1 MKYIVTIARRFG
13 SGDGQIA
20 HELSAM
26 LGIPV
31 YDQQI
36 LKMAAE
42 HSGLSESLFAKADE
56 RLGSNF
62 LRNRLERFMFSSR
75 LEPSDR
81 YFFSDVNLYHI
92 QVEIIKLLSKSVSC
106 IILGKAANYILRD
119 LPNVASFFV
128 CAPRPCCIK
137 AVMDEMKVDERE
149 AKRMIKKTDKYRS
162 DYYRFYTNGG
172 TWDDPTAYDMI
183 INTDKVGRDKC
194 AALIADCLLRKFGKG
209 FNDD

>member
-13 SGDGQIA
+13 SGDGQISS
-20 HELSAM
+20 ELSKL

-56 RLGSNF
+56 RLGGSF
-62 LRNRLERFMFSSR
+62 LRNRLERFMFSSK

-92 QVEIIKLLSKSVSC
+92 QVDIIKQLSKSVSC

-119 LPNVASFFV
+119 CPNVASFFV
-128 CAPRPCCIK
+128 CAPRSACIT
-137 AVMDEMKVDERE
+137 AVMDEMKVSERE

-162 DYYRFYTNGG
+162 DYYRFYTNGCV
-172 TWDDPTAYDMI
+172 WDDPTSYDMI
-183 INTDKVGRDKC
+183 MNTAQIGRDKC
-194 AALIADCLLRKFGKG
+194 ACVIADFLSRKFGSN

>member
-13 SGDGQIA
+13 SGDGQISS
-20 HELSAM
+20 ELSKL

-42 HSGLSESLFAKADE
+42 HSGLSEDLFAKADE
-56 RLGSNF
+56 RLGGNF

-92 QVEIIKLLSKSVSC
+92 QVDIIKQLSKSVSC

-119 LPNVASFFV
+119 CPNVASFFTY
-128 CAPRPCCIK
+128 APRPACIT
-137 AVMDEMKVDERE
+137 AVMDEMKVSDRE
-149 AKRMIKKTDKYRS
+149 AKRMIKKTDKYRT
-162 DYYRFYTNGG
+162 DYYRFYTNGCN
-172 TWDDPTAYDMI
+172 WDDPAGYDMI
-183 INTDKVGRDKC
+183 LNTSKIGRDKC
-194 AALIADCLLRKFGKG
+194 ARVIADFLSHKFGPD